1 MILQKNRPTLI
12 DTQRLQIRP
21 IATSDRDAYL
31 EIFGD
36 PDIAVYDDFEA
47 FDEESVDRELARAAG
62 AHARGEPELEYA
74 VVRAEDERLVGVVTT
89 RREGQALY
97 IGYHFNVRY
106 QGVGYATEAV
116 AGVVA
121 HLRDSQRLSI
131 RLKVH
136 PDNARSLRLAAKL
149 GFQLSRG
156 RRSAPDEV
164 ELFLPRQAHL
174 PAFP

>member
-1 MILQKNRPTLI
+1 MILQKIRPTLI
-12 DTQRLQIRP
+12 ETQRLQIRP

-36 PDIAVYDDFEA
+36 PDIAAYDDFEA

-74 VVRAEDERLVGVVTT
+74 VVRAEDDCLVGVVTT
-89 RREGQALY
+89 RQEGQALY
-97 IGYHFNVRY
+97 IGYHFNARH
-106 QGVGYATEAV
+106 QGFGYATEAV
-116 AGVVA
+116 SGMIGY
-121 HLRDSQRLSI
+121 LRGSQRRAI

-149 GFQLSRG
+149 GFQLARG

-164 ELFLPRQAHL
+164 ELFLPRQANARAL
-174 PAFP
+174 R